1 MKLCQAMD
9 VPQVHDSV
17 IVPEVSCL
25 DGENGEYTQCLLASP
40 LTLTGSLK
48 GMCKLGNALAFHQC
62 SNCHSSNFSS
72 HH

>member
-40 LTLTGSLK
+40 LTLTNG
-48 GMCKLGNALAFHQC
+48 KLERNV
-62 SNCHSSNFSS
+62 
-72 HH
+72 